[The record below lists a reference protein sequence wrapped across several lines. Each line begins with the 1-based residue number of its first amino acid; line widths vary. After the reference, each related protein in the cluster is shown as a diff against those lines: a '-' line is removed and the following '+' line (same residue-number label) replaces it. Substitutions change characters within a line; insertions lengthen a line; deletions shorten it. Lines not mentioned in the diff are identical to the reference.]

1 LFTCSLVHL
10 FTCSL
15 VHLFTCLLVCLFIGW
30 RVGASFDEQS
40 VELEAILKKLGFNK
54 PSMASLND
62 FSVSSVNRKNK
73 INMDEYPDRWEQYTY
88 RLDLAKKYD
97 EEKYGKK

>member
-1 LFTCSLVHL
+1 VFI
-10 FTCSL
+10 
-15 VHLFTCLLVCLFIGW
+15 FIGW
-30 RVGASFDEQS
+30 RVGASFDGQS
-40 VELEAILKKLGFNK
+40 IELEAILKKLGFNK